1 MIKPTSLKDLVNMY
15 IMETD
20 VITFNQPDK
29 HVTDCT
35 FFFLRKRESINYT
48 VQAQL
53 MLTALSIWV
62 NAQYD
67 KFK

>member
-35 FFFLRKRESINYT
+35 FFFFLREREYKLHSASTADAHSFVYLGQCT
-48 VQAQL
+48 V
-53 MLTALSIWV
+53 
-62 NAQYD
+62 
-67 KFK
+67 